1 MKRILKTPLL
11 PCGKTT
17 VAVSCEA
24 ADTIKALEKIGV
36 EVFKVSVNPKLHIP
50 VASHPDCNLL
60 QLDKKTFVCDEDLA
74 PSLVNYIQKNDI
86 VNNLTK
92 GQEKKE
98 NEQVKVYSEK
108 ISSPYPGE
116 AVINVKRLDNCI
128 VCNTKLVGKTIQVYS
143 AANNLNLYHCNQGY
157 VGCSSAL
164 ITSNAVMTDD
174 ESVYDTFHRIG
185 FDCLKLSKGQ
195 IKLSGY
201 SYGFIGGCCGFID
214 KNVIAFNGKLNTH
227 NDADKIKSF
236 LDKYNVSFI
245 ELIDNSLTDIGGIVP
260 IFEEV

>member
-11 PCGKTT
+11 PCSKAT
-17 VAVSCEA
+17 VAVSCKA
-24 ADTIKALEKIGV
+24 TDTIEALEKIGV
-36 EVFKVSVNPKLHIP
+36 EVFKVSVNPKLNAP

-60 QLDKKTFVCDEDLA
+60 QLDEKTFVCDEDLA
-74 PSLVNYIQKNDI
+74 PSLVSFIQRNDI

-92 GQEKKE
+92 GQETRE
-98 NEQVKVYSEK
+98 NEQVKVYCEK

-128 VCNTKLVGKTIQVYS
+128 VCNTKIVGKTIQIYS
-143 AANNLNLYHCNQGY
+143 AANSLNLYHCNQGY
-157 VGCSSAL
+157 VGCSSVL
-164 ITSNAVMTDD
+164 IAPNAVMTDD

-195 IKLSGY
+195 INLSGY

-214 KNVIAFNGKLNTH
+214 KNVIVFNGKLNTH

-236 LDKYNVSFI
+236 LDKYNVSFV
-245 ELIDNSLTDIGGIVP
+245 ELIDKPLTDIGGIVP
-260 IFEEV
+260 IFEEA